1 MRQIMD
7 AQKEVQKFKLSTL
20 FFMIGCILRASP
32 VLFPLMVLL
41 TIMSI
46 GVSAYALFMLR
57 DATNGIVDMLAGNVG
72 ITAVLVPVFLY
83 LILSVVLEQVLRFLV
98 DYTERHYYKQA
109 DRYFRVLL
117 LYKLGKLPQVNMYD
131 SDIYNKYEFTYTY
144 LYMFQQLPWHLISF
158 LINFSFSKLLYLG
171 IIFAFNWVAGIYCLI
186 LFIVNIVTSLI
197 ITGKQAKVDKENVG
211 PRREMDY
218 YRSLLQ
224 DKAYIKE
231 TKINRL
237 EKYFFGRFKE
247 LYYTI
252 RDRNF
257 RIQLQDNAVNQIISI
272 LSFIFNNGL
281 IFLLIYM
288 VSQGRINL
296 GELALIESAGMSLVY
311 AAGQFKHPTQQITQF
326 VKYAPTMI
334 SMLYPL
340 TKEEREEM
348 RERDYPSFELKLGE
362 FESVALEN
370 VAFSYPHQ
378 KGDAVKDV
386 NLEIRR
392 GEIVSILGYNGSGKT
407 TLCKLLVG
415 ILTPD
420 QGVVR
425 FNGRDISD
433 LDKNE
438 YYKYFG
444 IGFQDY
450 AKYSLRLRDNIG
462 FGRIENLEDD
472 EMLAVAIKKTNLGNI
487 IDKLPEGID
496 TILGKEY
503 DKNGQDLSI
512 GQWQRIILAR
522 AYMGSPE
529 ILILDEPTASI
540 DPYEE
545 ERMLEEFRA
554 ALEGKTAILI
564 SHRISFA
571 RLADR
576 IVMMRDGRITEM
588 GIHDELLRKKGYYY
602 ELFSSQQK
610 LYQSEVTGDE
620 D

>member
-1 MRQIMD
+1 
-7 AQKEVQKFKLSTL
+7 
-20 FFMIGCILRASP
+20 
-32 VLFPLMVLL
+32 
-41 TIMSI
+41 
-46 GVSAYALFMLR
+46 
-57 DATNGIVDMLAGNVG
+57 
-72 ITAVLVPVFLY
+72 
-83 LILSVVLEQVLRFLV
+83 
-98 DYTERHYYKQA
+98 
-109 DRYFRVLL
+109 
-117 LYKLGKLPQVNMYD
+117 
-131 SDIYNKYEFTYTY
+131 
-144 LYMFQQLPWHLISF
+144 
-158 LINFSFSKLLYLG
+158 
-171 IIFAFNWVAGIYCLI
+171 
-186 LFIVNIVTSLI
+186 
-197 ITGKQAKVDKENVG
+197 
-211 PRREMDY
+211 
-218 YRSLLQ
+218 
-224 DKAYIKE
+224 
-231 TKINRL
+231 
-237 EKYFFGRFKE
+237 
-247 LYYTI
+247 
-252 RDRNF
+252 
-257 RIQLQDNAVNQIISI
+257 
-272 LSFIFNNGL
+272 
-281 IFLLIYM
+281 
-288 VSQGRINL
+288 
-296 GELALIESAGMSLVY
+296 
-311 AAGQFKHPTQQITQF
+311 
-326 VKYAPTMI
+326 
-334 SMLYPL
+334 
-340 TKEEREEM
+340 M